1 MVILIS
7 FIFTSIPLCVY
18 GYLRK
23 IVRSY
28 AKLEPIIINLIFSPS
43 FIKRALFF
51 HRRLLERSVELIE
64 FSFDINLTGNA
75 LRLHLPLADTPSS
88 LTVNEQSSSHVTIL
102 FNNGNAVYRLIL
114 PHPLEISKV
123 R

>member
-1 MVILIS
+1 MCLWV
-7 FIFTSIPLCVY
+7 F
-18 GYLRK
+18 
-23 IVRSY
+23 
-28 AKLEPIIINLIFSPS
+28 AKNCEIICKTGTYPNKFDFQPPFYKTCI
-43 FIKRALFF
+43 F

-123 R
+123 H

>member
-1 MVILIS
+1 MCLWV
-7 FIFTSIPLCVY
+7 FVKNC
-18 GYLRK
+18 
-23 IVRSY
+23 
-28 AKLEPIIINLIFSPS
+28 EIICKTGTYHYKFHFQPP